1 MCVKSRRSVGCA
13 RNDGKVKTE
22 NGVQDES
29 DKGMM
34 YCVLCH
40 RVLHGGIFRALLSEK
55 LCPLLK
61 RHRGYGNRPECHS
74 EE

>member
-29 DKGMM
+29 VVV
-34 YCVLCH
+34 VLYYAIVFCTVAFFV
-40 RVLHGGIFRALLSEK
+40 R
-55 LCPLLK
+55 
-61 RHRGYGNRPECHS
+61 Y
-74 EE
+74 

>member
-34 YCVLCH
+34 CYYAIVFCTVAFFV
-40 RVLHGGIFRALLSEK
+40 R
-55 LCPLLK
+55 
-61 RHRGYGNRPECHS
+61 Y
-74 EE
+74 